1 VRLKGFVCVPLE
13 HKWHPA
19 RSDTPYPVLECARC
33 GRLTELTGESSGPE
47 GWMDRGAR
55 GGTMAQMMDPPRRR

>member
-1 VRLKGFVCVPLE
+1 MKAKAVLCVGLG
-13 HKWHPA
+13 HKWHTA

-33 GRLTELTGESSGPE
+33 GRLTELTAESLGPE

-55 GGTMAQMMDPPRRR
+55 RGTMGQMMDTPRRR